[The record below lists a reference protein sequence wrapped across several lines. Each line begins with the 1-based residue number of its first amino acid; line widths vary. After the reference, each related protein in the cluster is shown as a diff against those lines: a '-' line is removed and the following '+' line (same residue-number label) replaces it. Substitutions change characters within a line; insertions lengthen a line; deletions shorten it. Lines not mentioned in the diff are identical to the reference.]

1 MSHGRKGPFVTT
13 PVSARPHPG
22 TAMTDEQRANFE
34 RDGFIVVPG
43 VLSADEVAHY
53 AAAVD
58 RVYEEHAAAGKLA
71 ADRSLHKLNAVD
83 SCPDLAP
90 LLDHPK
96 VFGLVWS
103 MLGWNVHVYHSH
115 LDVHPPLAEKK
126 PFRFEWHQD
135 GGRQNREIESDPR
148 PRLSV
153 KIAYWLSDVS
163 ETGRGNF
170 QVVPGSHLTNWIAG
184 PPRRDVEWPNPE
196 GAIEVTAN
204 PGDAVFFDRRIWHAR
219 SNNYSQVTRKGAFFG
234 YTYRWVHTRETMS
247 ADLPGLTPVQRQL
260 VGLQDGDGD
269 HAWGHYPADVPLYGL
284 LKEND
289 LLDPNNPPLKP

>member
-1 MSHGRKGPFVTT
+1 MST

-43 VLSADEVAHY
+43 VLSEDEVAHY

-83 SCPDLAP
+83 SCHDLAP

-115 LDVHPPLAEKK
+115 LDVHPPLTEQK

-153 KIAYWLSDVS
+153 KVAYWLSDVS
-163 ETGRGNF
+163 QTGRGNF
-170 QVVPGSHLTNWIAG
+170 QVVPGSHVTNWIDG
-184 PPRRDVEWPNPE
+184 PPRRDMEWPNPE

-204 PGDAVFFDRRIWHAR
+204 AGDAVFFDRRIWHAR
-219 SNNYSQVTRKGAFFG
+219 SNNYSQVTRKGVFFG
-234 YTYRWVHTRETMS
+234 YTYRWVHTRETM
-247 ADLPGLTPVQRQL
+247 AVDLPGLTPVQRQL

-269 HAWGHYPADVPLYGL
+269 HAWGHYPSEVPLYGL

-289 LLDPNNPPLKP
+289 LLDPKHPPLKP